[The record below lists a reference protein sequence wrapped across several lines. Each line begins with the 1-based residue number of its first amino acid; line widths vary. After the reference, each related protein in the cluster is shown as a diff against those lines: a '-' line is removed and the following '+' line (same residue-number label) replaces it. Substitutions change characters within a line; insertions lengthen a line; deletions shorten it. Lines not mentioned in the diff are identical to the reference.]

1 MLDFVLSFPYPLLST
16 IVFIVIL
23 SVRRLVF
30 QRLLGASIY
39 YIILLIIS
47 GFVTIASISVQREL
61 HWHLQDFIQLEQNN
75 QLTEARNDPNPY
87 NPIFQMDLRS
97 FENSDEFREFIEERD
112 VTANQILCISIALF
126 AAILVDIS
134 IITISRTRRRLR

>member
-1 MLDFVLSFPYPLLST
+1 MLDLASALPYSLLST

-23 SVRRLVF
+23 SLRRLVF
-30 QRLLGASIY
+30 HRILGASIY

-47 GFVTIASISVQREL
+47 GFFTIASMSVQREL

-75 QLTEARNDPNPY
+75 KLTEARNDPNPY
-87 NPIFQMDLRS
+87 NPIFQMDLRD
-97 FENSDEFREFIEERD
+97 FENSDEFGEYIEERD

-134 IITISRTRRRLR
+134 IITISRVRRRLS

>member
-87 NPIFQMDLRS
+87 NPIFQMDLKH
-97 FENSDEFREFIEERD
+97 FENSDEFRKYIQERD
-112 VTANQILCISIALF
+112 VTAEKALCISIALL
-126 AAILVDIS
+126 AAILVDMSIIS
-134 IITISRTRRRLR
+134 ISRVRRRLS